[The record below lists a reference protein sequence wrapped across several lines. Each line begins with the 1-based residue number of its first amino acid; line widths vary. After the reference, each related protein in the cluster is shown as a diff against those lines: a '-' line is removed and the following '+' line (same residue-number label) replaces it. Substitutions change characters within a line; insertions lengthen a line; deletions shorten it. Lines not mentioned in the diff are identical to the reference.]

1 MRKILIAAGVVLIAG
16 IIAFLVFSQKPSV
29 YSSELDSTVASIKK
43 ANASL
48 TLAVFTDIHHDPDDK
63 VNPLP
68 DMTDCLQR
76 LFSRCRIDALWNLGD
91 LINGHNSTKEQAT
104 ALLEEVIAA
113 EKSVTKHYHNIEG
126 NHDNNIQSTWEGSG
140 SFPESV
146 VLSNGELNAVL
157 SNEGEVHSSLRATDY
172 YVDFPDRHI
181 RVICVTADYTTFL
194 PETAA
199 WLRTTALKT
208 DDAVL
213 VFAHCPT
220 RPEWGFKD
228 DIVNGDLIEAALKA
242 FVESGGTVIA
252 YIHGHDHGDMIE
264 TAANLP
270 WTGIAIGCAR
280 FQVPTS
286 NGTKGMTYQ
295 DRRPDDASAL
305 LFDVICVDQENR
317 QLHLIRFGAGQ
328 DRVISY

>member
-1 MRKILIAAGVVLIAG
+1 MLHMNEEEQTMRKILIAAGVVLIAG

-68 DMTDCLQR
+68 DMTDCLQE
-76 LFSRCRIDALWNLGD
+76 LFSRCRIDALWTLGD

-140 SFPESV
+140 SLPESV

-172 YVDFPDRHI
+172 YVDVPDRHI

-194 PETAA
+194 PETA
-199 WLRTTALKT
+199 
-208 DDAVL
+208 
-213 VFAHCPT
+213 
-220 RPEWGFKD
+220 
-228 DIVNGDLIEAALKA
+228 
-242 FVESGGTVIA
+242 
-252 YIHGHDHGDMIE
+252 
-264 TAANLP
+264 
-270 WTGIAIGCAR
+270 
-280 FQVPTS
+280 
-286 NGTKGMTYQ
+286 
-295 DRRPDDASAL
+295 
-305 LFDVICVDQENR
+305 
-317 QLHLIRFGAGQ
+317 
-328 DRVISY
+328 